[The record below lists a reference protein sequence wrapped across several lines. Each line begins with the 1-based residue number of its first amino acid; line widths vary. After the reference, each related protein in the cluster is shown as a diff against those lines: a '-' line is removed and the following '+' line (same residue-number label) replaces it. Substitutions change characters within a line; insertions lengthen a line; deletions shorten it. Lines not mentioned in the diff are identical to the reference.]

1 MSALKDFKSSLT
13 AVRELI
19 GLEAGYGDPPDPG
32 DRDVAYGLRGAAT
45 VLTLAC
51 FESFLSSLF
60 EEELDRV
67 VATRLPLRCYADKLR
82 VEAIFSSLE
91 LAMKGDHATRGQ
103 ERMLRLSNVMITAR
117 AVAADSFVPR
127 ALASTQSNPDSDTV
141 KRMFKAVGRSAI
153 FDDPSAFEQLWGAP
167 VAATYCADTLD
178 ALVASRNRVAHT
190 ADAAHVSRSDMALNV
205 HFVETLAEV
214 LAADLAQHV
223 SILIAE
229 ARSANTSA
237 S

>member
-1 MSALKDFKSSLT
+1 MSALKDFKNSLI
-13 AVRELI
+13 AVKELI
-19 GLEAGYGDPPDPG
+19 RLEAGYSDPPSPG
-32 DRDVAYGLRGAAT
+32 DRDVAYGLRGAT
-45 VLTLAC
+45 IVLTLAC

-67 VATRLPLRCYADKLR
+67 VTARVPLKFYTDKLR
-82 VEAIFSSLE
+82 VEATFSSLE

-103 ERMLRLSNVMITAR
+103 ERIMRLSNVLTTAR
-117 AVAADSFVPR
+117 AVAADSFMPR
-127 ALASTQSNPDSDTV
+127 AMASTQSNPDSATV
-141 KRMFKAVGRSAI
+141 KRMFKAVDRSAI
-153 FDDPSAFEQLWGAP
+153 FDDRSAFEQRWGTP

-190 ADAAHVSRSDMALNV
+190 ADAAHVSRSDTVLNV
-205 HFVETLAEV
+205 RFVETLAEV

-229 ARSANTSA
+229 AKNASSA
-237 S
+237 SP